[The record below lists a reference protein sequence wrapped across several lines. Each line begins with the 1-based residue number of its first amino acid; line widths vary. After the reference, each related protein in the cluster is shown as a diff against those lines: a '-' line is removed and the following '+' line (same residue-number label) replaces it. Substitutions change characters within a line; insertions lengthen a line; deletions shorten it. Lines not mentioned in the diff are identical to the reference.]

1 MTKGVIN
8 LDIKYID
15 GGVTAPNGFLASGVH
30 CGLKQGSLKK
40 DLALIYSEV
49 PAAAAGMYTK
59 NKVKGAPIYVTKE
72 HLSNKKAQAIIIN
85 SGNAN
90 TCNGDDGL
98 IKAKKMTSLQANKLN
113 LKTEDV
119 LVASTGVIGVP
130 LNIDA
135 IKDGIP
141 MLTEKLSKEGS
152 NDASLAIMTTDT
164 FQKQLAVEFYI
175 GDKKIT
181 MGAMAKGSG
190 MIEPNMG
197 TMLSFI
203 TTDLSIAP
211 ELLHESLQSS
221 VGVTYNR
228 VSVDGDTST
237 NDMVLILANG
247 LAENPTIT
255 EKDESYNTFLNALT
269 ELNTIMAK
277 NIAKDGEGATKL
289 LECQII
295 GAKNEKD
302 AVVLGKS
309 VINSSLVKTAM
320 FGSDANW
327 GRILCA
333 LGYANIDFDPEK
345 VDVAFESKAGSI
357 KVCESGSSLPFD
369 EDIAKKVLSEN
380 EIVIKVN
387 LSLGDYS
394 AYVWGCDLSYEY
406 VKINGDYRS

>member
-1 MTKGVIN
+1 M
-8 LDIKYID
+8 DIKYID
-15 GGVTAPNGFLASGVH
+15 GGVTAPSGFLASGIY
-30 CGLKQGSLKK
+30 CGLKKSNLQK

-49 PAAAAGMYTK
+49 TATAAGMYTK
-59 NKVKGAPIYVTKE
+59 NKVKGAPIYITKE
-72 HLSNKKAQAIIIN
+72 HLTNKKAQAIIIN

-98 IKAKKMTSLQANKLN
+98 HKAEKMTCLQAKELKL
-113 LKTEDV
+113 KADDV

-141 MLTEKLSKEGS
+141 LLTEKLSKQGFD
-152 NDASLAIMTTDT
+152 DASSAIMTTDT
-164 FQKQLAVEFYI
+164 FKKQLALEFYI
-175 GDKKIT
+175 GDKKVTI
-181 MGAMAKGSG
+181 GSMAKGSG

-203 TTDLSIAP
+203 TTDLSISP
-211 ELLHESLQSS
+211 ELLTEALKSS
-221 VGVTYNR
+221 VTITYNR

-237 NDMVLILANG
+237 NDMILILANG

-255 EKDESYNTFLNALT
+255 EKDENYDAFLKALT

-295 GAKNEKD
+295 GAKSEED

-333 LGYANIDFDPEK
+333 LGYTKIDFDPEK
-345 VDVAFESKAGSI
+345 VDVSFESPAGSI
-357 KVCESGSSLPFD
+357 KVCEAGSSLPFD

-380 EIVIKVN
+380 EIIIKVN
-387 LSLGDYS
+387 LFLGDYS

>member
-1 MTKGVIN
+1 ME
-8 LDIKYID
+8 IKYID
-15 GGVTAPNGFLASGVH
+15 GGVTAPKGFLASGIY
-30 CGLKQGSLKK
+30 CGIKQGSVKK

-49 PAAAAGMYTK
+49 PAKASGMFTK
-59 NKVKGAPIYVTKE
+59 NKVKGAPIYICKD

-90 TCNGDDGL
+90 TCTGDDGL
-98 IKAKKMTSLQANKLN
+98 SKAKKMTALQAKALN
-113 LKTEDV
+113 LKADDV

-141 MLTEKLSKEGS
+141 LLTEKLSKSG
-152 NDASLAIMTTDT
+152 NQDAASAIMTTDT
-164 FQKQLAVEFYI
+164 FMKELAAEFYI
-175 GDKKIT
+175 GDTKVT
-181 MGAMAKGSG
+181 LGTMAKGSG

-203 TTDLSIAP
+203 TTDISISP
-211 ELLHESLQSS
+211 QLLDEALKST
-221 VGVTYNR
+221 VTITYNR

-237 NDMVLILANG
+237 NDSIFILANG
-247 LAENPTIT
+247 QANNPTIT
-255 EKDESYNTFLNALT
+255 EKDENYYTFVNVLK
-269 ELNTIMAK
+269 EINTIMAK

-289 LECQII
+289 LECQVI
-295 GAKNEKD
+295 GATNEKD
-302 AVVLGKS
+302 AVLFGKS
-309 VINSSLVKTAM
+309 VINSSLIKTAM

-333 LGYANIDFDPEK
+333 LGYANVDFDPEK
-345 VDVAFESKAGSI
+345 VDVSFESCAGEI
-357 KVCESGSSLPFD
+357 EVCKNGSSVAFD
-369 EDIAKKVLSEN
+369 EDKAKKVLDQK
-380 EIVIKVN
+380 EIIIKIN
-387 LSLGDYS
+387 LSQGECT

>member
-1 MTKGVIN
+1 M
-8 LDIKYID
+8 DIKYID
-15 GGVTAPNGFLASGVH
+15 GGVTAPNGFLASGIY
-30 CGLKQGSLKK
+30 CGLKKSNLQK

-49 PAAAAGMYTK
+49 PATAAGMYTK
-59 NKVKGAPIYVTKE
+59 NRVKGAPIYITKE
-72 HLSNKKAQAIIIN
+72 HLTNKKAQAIIIN

-98 IKAKKMTSLQANKLN
+98 HKAEKMTFLQAKELKL
-113 LKTEDV
+113 KADDV

-141 MLTEKLSKEGS
+141 LLTKKLSKQGFG
-152 NDASLAIMTTDT
+152 DASSAIMTTDT
-164 FQKQLAVEFYI
+164 FKKQLALEFYI
-175 GDKKIT
+175 GDKKVTI
-181 MGAMAKGSG
+181 GSMAKGSG

-197 TMLSFI
+197 TMLSFL
-203 TTDLSIAP
+203 TTDLSISP
-211 ELLHESLQSS
+211 ELLTEALKSS
-221 VGVTYNR
+221 VTVTYNR
-228 VSVDGDTST
+228 ISVDGDTST
-237 NDMVLILANG
+237 NDMILILANG
-247 LAENPTIT
+247 LAKNPTIT
-255 EKDESYNTFLNALT
+255 EKDENYNAFLKALT

-295 GAKNEKD
+295 GSKSEED

-333 LGYANIDFDPEK
+333 LGYTKIDFDPEK
-345 VDVAFESKAGSI
+345 VDVSFESSAGSI
-357 KVCESGSSLPFD
+357 KVCEAGNSLPFD
-369 EDIAKKVLSEN
+369 EDIAKKVLGEN
-380 EIVIKVN
+380 EIIIKVN
-387 LSLGDYS
+387 LFLGDYS

>member
-1 MTKGVIN
+1 MVE
-8 LDIKYID
+8 LQLRS
-15 GGVTAPNGFLASGVH
+15 GFLASGIY
-30 CGLKQGSLKK
+30 CGLKKSNLQK

-59 NKVKGAPIYVTKE
+59 NKVKGAPIYITKE
-72 HLSNKKAQAIIIN
+72 HLTNKKAQAIIIN

-98 IKAKKMTSLQANKLN
+98 NKAKKMTSLQAKELKL
-113 LKTEDV
+113 KADDI

-141 MLTEKLSKEGS
+141 LLTEKLSKEGS
-152 NDASLAIMTTDT
+152 DDASSAIMTTDT
-164 FQKQLAVEFYI
+164 FKKQLALEFYI

-181 MGAMAKGSG
+181 IGSMAKGSG

-197 TMLSFI
+197 TMLSFL
-203 TTDLSIAP
+203 TTDLSISP
-211 ELLHESLQSS
+211 ELLDEALKSS
-221 VGVTYNR
+221 VTVTYNR

-237 NDMVLILANG
+237 NDMILILANG

-255 EKDESYNTFLNALT
+255 EKDENYDAFLKALT

-295 GAKNEKD
+295 RCRSEED

-333 LGYANIDFDPEK
+333 LGYTKIDFDPEK
-345 VDVAFESKAGSI
+345 VDVSFESPAGSI
-357 KVCESGSSLPFD
+357 KVCEAGSSLPFD
-369 EDIAKKVLSEN
+369 EDIAKKILNEN
-380 EIVIKVN
+380 EIIIKVN
-387 LSLGDYS
+387 LFLGDYS

>member
-1 MTKGVIN
+1 ME
-8 LDIKYID
+8 IKYID
-15 GGVTAPNGFLASGVH
+15 GGVTAPKGFLASGIY
-30 CGLKQGSLKK
+30 CGIKQGSVKK

-49 PAAAAGMYTK
+49 SAKASGMFTK
-59 NKVKGAPIYVTKE
+59 NKVKGAPIYICKD

-98 IKAKKMTSLQANKLN
+98 SKAKKMTALQAKALN
-113 LKTEDV
+113 LKADDI

-141 MLTEKLSKEGS
+141 LLTEKLSKNG
-152 NDASLAIMTTDT
+152 NQDAASAIMTTDT
-164 FQKQLAVEFYI
+164 FMKELAAEFYI
-175 GDKKIT
+175 GDTKVT
-181 MGAMAKGSG
+181 LGTMAKGSG

-203 TTDLSIAP
+203 TTDISISP
-211 ELLHESLQSS
+211 QLLDEALKST
-221 VGVTYNR
+221 VTITYNR

-237 NDMVLILANG
+237 NDSIFILANG
-247 LAENPTIT
+247 QANNPTIT
-255 EKDESYNTFLNALT
+255 EKDENYYTFVNVLK
-269 ELNTIMAK
+269 EINTIMAK

-289 LECQII
+289 LECQVI
-295 GAKNEKD
+295 GAANEKD
-302 AVVLGKS
+302 AVLFGKS

-333 LGYANIDFDPEK
+333 LGYANVDFDPEK
-345 VDVAFESKAGSI
+345 VDVSFESCAGEI
-357 KVCESGSSLPFD
+357 EVCKNGSSVAFD
-369 EDIAKKVLSEN
+369 EDKAKKVLDQK
-380 EIVIKVN
+380 EIIIKIN
-387 LSLGDYS
+387 LSQGECT
-394 AYVWGCDLSYEY
+394 AYVWGCDFSYEY

>member
-1 MTKGVIN
+1 M
-8 LDIKYID
+8 DIKYID
-15 GGVTAPNGFLASGVH
+15 GGVTAPSGFLASGIY
-30 CGLKQGSLKK
+30 CGLKKSNLQK

-49 PAAAAGMYTK
+49 PAVAAGMYTK
-59 NKVKGAPIYVTKE
+59 NKVKGAPIYITKE
-72 HLSNKKAQAIIIN
+72 HLTNKKAQAIIIN

-98 IKAKKMTSLQANKLN
+98 NKAKKMTSLQAKELKL
-113 LKTEDV
+113 KADDI

-141 MLTEKLSKEGS
+141 LLTAKLSKEGFD
-152 NDASLAIMTTDT
+152 DASSAIMTTDT
-164 FQKQLAVEFYI
+164 FKKQLALEFHI
-175 GDKKIT
+175 GDKKVTI
-181 MGAMAKGSG
+181 GSMAKGSG

-197 TMLSFI
+197 TMLSFL
-203 TTDLSIAP
+203 TTDLSISP
-211 ELLHESLQSS
+211 ELLDEALKSS
-221 VGVTYNR
+221 VTVTYNR

-237 NDMVLILANG
+237 NDMILILANG

-255 EKDESYNTFLNALT
+255 EKDENYDAFLKALT

-289 LECQII
+289 LECQIL
-295 GAKNEKD
+295 GSKSEED

-333 LGYANIDFDPEK
+333 LGYTTIDFDPEK
-345 VDVAFESKAGSI
+345 VDVSFESPAGSI
-357 KVCESGSSLPFD
+357 KVCEAGSSLPFN
-369 EDIAKKVLSEN
+369 EDKAKEILNEN
-380 EIVIKVN
+380 EIIIKVN
-387 LSLGDYS
+387 LFLGDYS

>member
-1 MTKGVIN
+1 M
-8 LDIKYID
+8 DIKYID
-15 GGVTAPNGFLASGVH
+15 GGVTAPKGFLASGIH
-30 CGLKQGSLKK
+30 CGLKKSNLQK

-72 HLSNKKAQAIIIN
+72 HLTNKKAQAIIIN

-98 IKAKKMTSLQANKLN
+98 NKAKKMASLQAKELK
-113 LKTEDV
+113 LKTDDV

-135 IKDGIP
+135 IKNGIP
-141 MLTEKLSKEGS
+141 LLTEKLSINGYD
-152 NDASLAIMTTDT
+152 DASSAIMTTDT
-164 FQKQLAVEFYI
+164 FKKQLALEFYI
-175 GDKKIT
+175 GDKKVTI
-181 MGAMAKGSG
+181 GSMAKGSG

-203 TTDLSIAP
+203 TTDLSISP
-211 ELLHESLQSS
+211 ELLNEALKSS
-221 VGVTYNR
+221 VTVTYNR

-237 NDMVLILANG
+237 NDMILILANG

-255 EKDESYNTFLNALT
+255 EKDENYDIFLKALT
-269 ELNTIMAK
+269 TLNTIMAK

-295 GAKNEKD
+295 GATSEED

-333 LGYANIDFDPEK
+333 LGYTKIDFDPEK
-345 VDVAFESKAGSI
+345 VDVSFESKAGTI
-357 KVCESGSSLPFD
+357 KVCEVGSSLPFD
-369 EDIAKKVLSEN
+369 EDVAKAILNEN
-380 EIVIKVN
+380 EIIIKVN
-387 LSLGDYS
+387 LFLGDSS

>member
-1 MTKGVIN
+1 MEF
-8 LDIKYID
+8 KYID
-15 GGVTAPNGFLASGVH
+15 GGVTAPKGFLASGIY
-30 CGLKQGSLKK
+30 CGIKQGSVKK

-49 PAAAAGMYTK
+49 PAKASGMFTK
-59 NKVKGAPIYVTKE
+59 NKVKGAPIYICKD

-90 TCNGDDGL
+90 TCTGDDGL
-98 IKAKKMTSLQANKLN
+98 SKAKKMTALQAKALN
-113 LKTEDV
+113 LKADDV

-141 MLTEKLSKEGS
+141 LLTEKLSKSG
-152 NDASLAIMTTDT
+152 NQDAASAIMTTDT
-164 FQKQLAVEFYI
+164 FMKELAAEFYI
-175 GDKKIT
+175 GDTKVT
-181 MGAMAKGSG
+181 LGTMAKGSG

-203 TTDLSIAP
+203 TTDISISP
-211 ELLHESLQSS
+211 QLLDEALKST
-221 VGVTYNR
+221 VTITYNR

-237 NDMVLILANG
+237 NDSIFILANG
-247 LAENPTIT
+247 QANNPTIT
-255 EKDESYNTFLNALT
+255 EKDENYYTFVNVLK
-269 ELNTIMAK
+269 EINTIMAK

-289 LECQII
+289 LECQVI
-295 GAKNEKD
+295 GAANEKD
-302 AVVLGKS
+302 AVLFGKS

-333 LGYANIDFDPEK
+333 LGYANVDFDPEK
-345 VDVAFESKAGSI
+345 VDVSFESCAGEI
-357 KVCESGSSLPFD
+357 EVCKNGSSVAFD
-369 EDIAKKVLSEN
+369 EDKAKKVLDQK
-380 EIVIKVN
+380 EIIIKIN
-387 LSLGDYS
+387 LSQGECT

>member
-1 MTKGVIN
+1 MN
-8 LDIKYID
+8 IKYID
-15 GGVTAPNGFLASGVH
+15 GGVTAPNGFLASGIH
-30 CGLKQGSLKK
+30 CGLKPGSLKK

-59 NKVKGAPIYVTKE
+59 NKVKGAPIYITKE

-98 IKAKKMTSLQANKLN
+98 HKAKKMTSLQAKELN
-113 LKTEDV
+113 LKTDEV

-135 IKDGIP
+135 IKNGIP
-141 MLTEKLSKEGS
+141 LLTEKLSKDGS

-164 FQKQLAVEFYI
+164 FQKQLALEFYI
-175 GDKKIT
+175 GEKKVTI
-181 MGAMAKGSG
+181 GSMAKGSG

-203 TTDLSIAP
+203 TTDLSISP
-211 ELLHESLQSS
+211 ELLDEALKSS
-221 VGVTYNR
+221 VTVTYNR

-247 LAENPTIT
+247 LAENPTII
-255 EKDESYNTFLNALT
+255 EKDDNYYAFLKVLT

-295 GAKNEKD
+295 GAKTEED

-333 LGYANIDFDPEK
+333 LGYTKIDFDPEK
-345 VDVAFESKAGSI
+345 VDVSFESSAGSI
-357 KVCESGSSLPFD
+357 KVCEAGSSLPFD

-380 EIVIKVN
+380 EVVIKVN
-387 LSLGDYS
+387 LFLGDHN

>member
-1 MTKGVIN
+1 ME
-8 LDIKYID
+8 IKYID
-15 GGVTAPNGFLASGVH
+15 GGVTAPKGFLASGIY
-30 CGLKQGSLKK
+30 CGIKQGSVKK

-49 PAAAAGMYTK
+49 PAKASGMFTK
-59 NKVKGAPIYVTKE
+59 NKVKGAPIYICKD

-90 TCNGDDGL
+90 TCTGDDGL
-98 IKAKKMTSLQANKLN
+98 SKAKKMTALQAKALN
-113 LKTEDV
+113 LKADDV
-119 LVASTGVIGVP
+119 LVASIGVIGVP

-141 MLTEKLSKEGS
+141 LLTEKLSKSG
-152 NDASLAIMTTDT
+152 NQDAASAIMTTDT
-164 FQKQLAVEFYI
+164 FMKELAAEFYI
-175 GDKKIT
+175 GDTKVT
-181 MGAMAKGSG
+181 LGTMAKGSG

-203 TTDLSIAP
+203 TTDISISP
-211 ELLHESLQSS
+211 QLLDEALKST
-221 VGVTYNR
+221 VTITYNR

-237 NDMVLILANG
+237 NDSIFILANG
-247 LAENPTIT
+247 QANNPTIT
-255 EKDESYNTFLNALT
+255 EKDENYYTFVNVLK
-269 ELNTIMAK
+269 EINTIMAK

-289 LECQII
+289 LECQVI
-295 GAKNEKD
+295 GATNEKD
-302 AVVLGKS
+302 AVLFGKS

-333 LGYANIDFDPEK
+333 LGYANVDFDPEK
-345 VDVAFESKAGSI
+345 VDVSFESCAGEI
-357 KVCESGSSLPFD
+357 EVCKNGSSVAFD
-369 EDIAKKVLSEN
+369 EDKAKKVLDQK
-380 EIVIKVN
+380 EIIIKIN
-387 LSLGDYS
+387 LSQGECT

>member
-1 MTKGVIN
+1 ME
-8 LDIKYID
+8 IKYID
-15 GGVTAPNGFLASGVH
+15 GGVTAPKGFLASGIY
-30 CGLKQGSLKK
+30 CGIKQGSVKK

-49 PAAAAGMYTK
+49 PAKASGMFTK
-59 NKVKGAPIYVTKE
+59 NKVKGAPIYICKD

-90 TCNGDDGL
+90 TCTGDDGL
-98 IKAKKMTSLQANKLN
+98 SKAKKMTALQAKALN
-113 LKTEDV
+113 LKADDV

-141 MLTEKLSKEGS
+141 LLTEKLSKNG
-152 NDASLAIMTTDT
+152 NQDAASAIMTTDT
-164 FQKQLAVEFYI
+164 FMKELAAEFYI
-175 GDKKIT
+175 GDTKVT
-181 MGAMAKGSG
+181 LGTMAKGSG

-203 TTDLSIAP
+203 TTDISISP
-211 ELLHESLQSS
+211 QLLDEALKST
-221 VGVTYNR
+221 VTITYNR

-237 NDMVLILANG
+237 NDSIFILANG
-247 LAENPTIT
+247 QANNPTIT
-255 EKDESYNTFLNALT
+255 EKDENYYTFVNVLK
-269 ELNTIMAK
+269 EINTIMAK

-289 LECQII
+289 LECQVI
-295 GAKNEKD
+295 GAANEKD
-302 AVVLGKS
+302 AVLFGKS

-333 LGYANIDFDPEK
+333 LGYANVDFDPEK
-345 VDVAFESKAGSI
+345 VDVSFESCAGEI
-357 KVCESGSSLPFD
+357 EVCKNGSSVAFD
-369 EDIAKKVLSEN
+369 EDKAKKVLDQK
-380 EIVIKVN
+380 EIIIKIN
-387 LSLGDYS
+387 LSQGECT

>member
-1 MTKGVIN
+1 ME
-8 LDIKYID
+8 IKYID
-15 GGVTAPNGFLASGVH
+15 GGVTAPKGFLASGIY
-30 CGLKQGSLKK
+30 CGIKQGSVKK

-49 PAAAAGMYTK
+49 PAKASGMFTK
-59 NKVKGAPIYVTKE
+59 NKVKGAPIYICKD

-90 TCNGDDGL
+90 TCTGDDGL
-98 IKAKKMTSLQANKLN
+98 SKAKKMTALQAKALN
-113 LKTEDV
+113 LKADDI

-141 MLTEKLSKEGS
+141 LLTEKLSKNG
-152 NDASLAIMTTDT
+152 NQDAASAIMTTDT
-164 FQKQLAVEFYI
+164 FMKELAAEFYI
-175 GDKKIT
+175 GDTKVT
-181 MGAMAKGSG
+181 LGTMAKGSG

-203 TTDLSIAP
+203 TTDISISP
-211 ELLHESLQSS
+211 QLLDEALKST
-221 VGVTYNR
+221 VTITYNR

-237 NDMVLILANG
+237 NDSIFILANG
-247 LAENPTIT
+247 QANNPTIT
-255 EKDESYNTFLNALT
+255 EKDENYYTFVNVLK
-269 ELNTIMAK
+269 EINTIMAK

-289 LECQII
+289 LECQVI
-295 GAKNEKD
+295 GSANEKD
-302 AVVLGKS
+302 AVLFGKS

-333 LGYANIDFDPEK
+333 LGYANVDFDPEK
-345 VDVAFESKAGSI
+345 VDVSFESCAGEI
-357 KVCESGSSLPFD
+357 EVCKNGSSVAFD
-369 EDIAKKVLSEN
+369 EDKAKKVLDQK
-380 EIVIKVN
+380 EIIIKIN
-387 LSLGDYS
+387 LSQGES
-394 AYVWGCDLSYEY
+394 TAYVWGCDLSYEY

>member
-1 MTKGVIN
+1 MN
-8 LDIKYID
+8 IKYID
-15 GGVTAPNGFLASGVH
+15 GGVTSPNGFLASGIY
-30 CGLKQGSLKK
+30 CGLKKSNLQK

-49 PAAAAGMYTK
+49 PAVAAGMYTK
-59 NKVKGAPIYVTKE
+59 NKVKGAPIYITKE
-72 HLSNKKAQAIIIN
+72 HLTNKKAQAIIIN

-98 IKAKKMTSLQANKLN
+98 NKAKKMASLQAKELQ
-113 LKTEDV
+113 LKTDDV

-141 MLTEKLSKEGS
+141 LLTEKLSKQGFD
-152 NDASLAIMTTDT
+152 DASSAIMTTDT
-164 FQKQLAVEFYI
+164 FKKQLALEFYI
-175 GDKKIT
+175 GDRKVTI
-181 MGAMAKGSG
+181 GSMAKGSG

-203 TTDLSIAP
+203 TTDLSISP
-211 ELLHESLQSS
+211 QLLHEALKCS
-221 VGVTYNR
+221 VKLTYNR

-237 NDMVLILANG
+237 NDMILILANG

-255 EKDESYNTFLNALT
+255 EKDENYDSFLKVLT

-295 GAKNEKD
+295 GANTEDD

-333 LGYANIDFDPEK
+333 LGYTTIDFDPEK
-345 VDVAFESKAGSI
+345 VDVSFESHAGTI
-357 KVCESGSSLPFD
+357 KVCEAGSSLPFD
-369 EDIAKKVLSEN
+369 EDKAKKILNEN
-380 EIVIKVN
+380 EIIIKVN
-387 LSLGDYS
+387 LFLGGYN

>member
-1 MTKGVIN
+1 ME
-8 LDIKYID
+8 IKYID
-15 GGVTAPNGFLASGVH
+15 GGVTAPKGFLASGIY
-30 CGLKQGSLKK
+30 CGIKQGSVKK

-49 PAAAAGMYTK
+49 PAKASGMFTK
-59 NKVKGAPIYVTKE
+59 NKVKGAPIYICKD

-90 TCNGDDGL
+90 TCTGDDGL
-98 IKAKKMTSLQANKLN
+98 SKAKKMTALQAKALN
-113 LKTEDV
+113 LKADDV

-141 MLTEKLSKEGS
+141 LLTEKLSKKG
-152 NDASLAIMTTDT
+152 NQDAASAIMTTDT
-164 FQKQLAVEFYI
+164 FMKELAAEFYL
-175 GDKKIT
+175 GDTKVT
-181 MGAMAKGSG
+181 LGTMAKGSG

-203 TTDLSIAP
+203 TTDISISP
-211 ELLHESLQSS
+211 QLLDEALKST
-221 VGVTYNR
+221 VTITYNR

-237 NDMVLILANG
+237 NDSIFILANG
-247 LAENPTIT
+247 QANNPTIT
-255 EKDESYNTFLNALT
+255 EKDENYYTFVNVLK
-269 ELNTIMAK
+269 EINTIMAK

-289 LECQII
+289 LECQVI
-295 GAKNEKD
+295 GATNEKD
-302 AVVLGKS
+302 AVLFGKS

-333 LGYANIDFDPEK
+333 LGYANVDFDPEK
-345 VDVAFESKAGSI
+345 VDVSFESCAGEI
-357 KVCESGSSLPFD
+357 EVCKNGSSVAFD
-369 EDIAKKVLSEN
+369 EDKAKKVLDQK
-380 EIVIKVN
+380 EIIIKIN
-387 LSLGDYS
+387 LSQGES
-394 AYVWGCDLSYEY
+394 TAYVWGCDLSYEY

>member
-1 MTKGVIN
+1 

-15 GGVTAPNGFLASGVH
+15 GGVTAPNGFLASGIY
-30 CGLKQGSLKK
+30 CGLKKSNLQK

-59 NKVKGAPIYVTKE
+59 NKVKGAPIYITKE
-72 HLSNKKAQAIIIN
+72 HLTNKKAQAIIIN

-98 IKAKKMTSLQANKLN
+98 HKAEKMTSLQAKELKL
-113 LKTEDV
+113 KADDV

-141 MLTEKLSKEGS
+141 LLTEKLSKDGS

-164 FQKQLAVEFYI
+164 FQKQLALEFFI
-175 GDKKIT
+175 GDKKVTI
-181 MGAMAKGSG
+181 GSMAKGSG

-203 TTDLSIAP
+203 TTDISISP
-211 ELLHESLQSS
+211 KLLTDALKSS
-221 VGVTYNR
+221 VTVTYNR

-237 NDMVLILANG
+237 NDMILILANG

-255 EKDESYNTFLNALT
+255 EKDENYDAFLKVLT

-295 GAKNEKD
+295 GAKSEED

-333 LGYANIDFDPEK
+333 LGYTKIDFDPEK
-345 VDVAFESKAGSI
+345 VDVSFESPAGSI
-357 KVCESGSSLPFD
+357 KVCEAGSSLPFD
-369 EDIAKKVLSEN
+369 EDMAKKVLSEN
-380 EIVIKVN
+380 EIIIKVN
-387 LSLGDYS
+387 LFLGEYS

>member
-1 MTKGVIN
+1 MN
-8 LDIKYID
+8 IKYID
-15 GGVTAPNGFLASGVH
+15 GGVTAPKGFLASGIH
-30 CGLKQGSLKK
+30 CGLKKSNLKK

-49 PAAAAGMYTK
+49 PAVASGMYTK
-59 NKVKGAPIYVTKE
+59 NKVKGAPIYITKG
-72 HLSNKKAQAIIIN
+72 HLTDKKAQAIIIN

-98 IKAKKMTSLQANKLN
+98 NKAEKMASLQAKALN
-113 LKTEDV
+113 LKTDDV

-135 IKDGIP
+135 IQSGIP
-141 MLTEKLSKEGS
+141 SLTENLSKDGS

-164 FQKQLAVEFYI
+164 FQKQLALEFYI
-175 GDKKIT
+175 EDKKVTI
-181 MGAMAKGSG
+181 GSIAKGSG

-203 TTDLSIAP
+203 TTDISISP
-211 ELLHESLQSS
+211 ELLDEALKSS
-221 VGVTYNR
+221 VTVTYNR

-237 NDMVLILANG
+237 NDMILILANG
-247 LAENPTIT
+247 LAENPTIK
-255 EKDESYNTFLNALT
+255 EKDENYYVFLEVLT
-269 ELNTIMAK
+269 DLNTLMAK

-295 GAKNEKD
+295 GAKTEED

-333 LGYANIDFDPEK
+333 LGYTNIDFIPEK
-345 VDVAFESKAGSI
+345 VDVSFESSAGSI
-357 KVCESGSSLPFD
+357 KVCESGNPLPFD
-369 EDIAKKVLSEN
+369 EDIAKKILSEN

-387 LSLGDYS
+387 LFLGESS

>member
-1 MTKGVIN
+1 ME
-8 LDIKYID
+8 IKYID
-15 GGVTAPNGFLASGVH
+15 GGVTAPKGFLASGIY
-30 CGLKQGSLKK
+30 CGIKQGSVKK

-49 PAAAAGMYTK
+49 PAKASGMFTK
-59 NKVKGAPIYVTKE
+59 NKVKGAPIYICKD

-90 TCNGDDGL
+90 TCTGDDGL
-98 IKAKKMTSLQANKLN
+98 SKAKKMTTLQAKALN
-113 LKTEDV
+113 LKADDV

-141 MLTEKLSKEGS
+141 LLTEKLSKSG
-152 NDASLAIMTTDT
+152 NQDAASAIMTTDT
-164 FQKQLAVEFYI
+164 FMKELAAEFYI
-175 GDKKIT
+175 GDTKVT
-181 MGAMAKGSG
+181 LGTMAKGSG

-203 TTDLSIAP
+203 TTDISISP
-211 ELLHESLQSS
+211 QLLDEALKST
-221 VGVTYNR
+221 VTITYNR

-237 NDMVLILANG
+237 NDSIFILANG
-247 LAENPTIT
+247 QANNSTIT
-255 EKDESYNTFLNALT
+255 EKDENYYTFVNVLK
-269 ELNTIMAK
+269 EINTIMAK

-289 LECQII
+289 LECQVI
-295 GAKNEKD
+295 GAATEKD
-302 AVVLGKS
+302 AVLFGKS

-333 LGYANIDFDPEK
+333 LGYANVDFDPEK
-345 VDVAFESKAGSI
+345 VDVSFESCAGEI
-357 KVCESGSSLPFD
+357 EVCKNGSSVAFD
-369 EDIAKKVLSEN
+369 EDKAKKVLDQK
-380 EIVIKVN
+380 EIIIKIN
-387 LSLGDYS
+387 LSQGES
-394 AYVWGCDLSYEY
+394 TAYVWGCDLSYEY

>member
-1 MTKGVIN
+1 ME
-8 LDIKYID
+8 IKYID
-15 GGVTAPNGFLASGVH
+15 GGVTAPKGFLASGIY
-30 CGLKQGSLKK
+30 CGIKQGSVKK

-49 PAAAAGMYTK
+49 PAKASGMFTK
-59 NKVKGAPIYVTKE
+59 NKVKGAPIYICKD

-90 TCNGDDGL
+90 TCTGDDGL
-98 IKAKKMTSLQANKLN
+98 SKAKKMTALQAKALN
-113 LKTEDV
+113 LKADDV

-141 MLTEKLSKEGS
+141 LLTEKLSKSG
-152 NDASLAIMTTDT
+152 NQDAASAIMTTDT
-164 FQKQLAVEFYI
+164 FMKELAAEFYI
-175 GDKKIT
+175 GDTKVT
-181 MGAMAKGSG
+181 LGTMAKGSG

-203 TTDLSIAP
+203 TTDISISP
-211 ELLHESLQSS
+211 QLLDEALKST
-221 VGVTYNR
+221 VTITYNR

-237 NDMVLILANG
+237 NDSIFILANG
-247 LAENPTIT
+247 QANNPTIT
-255 EKDESYNTFLNALT
+255 EKDENYYTFVNVLK
-269 ELNTIMAK
+269 EINTIMAK

-289 LECQII
+289 LECQVI
-295 GAKNEKD
+295 GAASEKD
-302 AVVLGKS
+302 AVLFGKS

-333 LGYANIDFDPEK
+333 LGYANVDFDPEK
-345 VDVAFESKAGSI
+345 VDVSFESCAGEI
-357 KVCESGSSLPFD
+357 EVCKNGSSVAFD
-369 EDIAKKVLSEN
+369 EDKAKKVLDQK
-380 EIVIKVN
+380 EIIIKIN
-387 LSLGDYS
+387 LSQGES
-394 AYVWGCDLSYEY
+394 TAYVWGCDLSYEY

>member
-1 MTKGVIN
+1 M
-8 LDIKYID
+8 DIKYIN
-15 GGVTAPNGFLASGVH
+15 GGVTAPNGFLASGIH
-30 CGLKQGSLKK
+30 CGLKKSNLKK

-59 NKVKGAPIYVTKE
+59 NKVKGAPIYITKE
-72 HLSNKKAQAIIIN
+72 HLTNKKAQAIIIN

-98 IKAKKMTSLQANKLN
+98 HKAKKMTSLQAKELK
-113 LKTEDV
+113 LKTDDI

-135 IKDGIP
+135 IKNGIP
-141 MLTEKLSKEGS
+141 LLTEKLSKEGFD
-152 NDASLAIMTTDT
+152 DASSAIMTTDT
-164 FQKQLAVEFYI
+164 FKKQLALEFYI
-175 GDKKIT
+175 GEKKVTI
-181 MGAMAKGSG
+181 GSMAKGSG

-203 TTDLSIAP
+203 TTDLSISP
-211 ELLHESLQSS
+211 ELLDEALKSS
-221 VGVTYNR
+221 VTVTYNR

-237 NDMVLILANG
+237 NDMILILANG

-255 EKDESYNTFLNALT
+255 EKDENYDIFLKALT
-269 ELNTIMAK
+269 TLNTIMAK

-295 GAKNEKD
+295 GASTEED

-333 LGYANIDFDPEK
+333 LGYTKIDFDPEK
-345 VDVAFESKAGSI
+345 VDVSFESPAGSI
-357 KVCESGSSLPFD
+357 KVCEAGSSLPFD
-369 EDIAKKVLSEN
+369 EDNAKKILSEN
-380 EIVIKVN
+380 EIIIKVN
-387 LSLGDYS
+387 LFLGDYS

>member
-1 MTKGVIN
+1 ME
-8 LDIKYID
+8 IKYID
-15 GGVTAPNGFLASGVH
+15 GGVTAPKGFLASGIY
-30 CGLKQGSLKK
+30 CGIKQGSVKK

-49 PAAAAGMYTK
+49 PAKASGMFTK
-59 NKVKGAPIYVTKE
+59 NKVKGAPIYICKD

-98 IKAKKMTSLQANKLN
+98 SKAKKMTALQAKALN
-113 LKTEDV
+113 LKADDV

-141 MLTEKLSKEGS
+141 LLTEKLSKSG
-152 NDASLAIMTTDT
+152 NQDAASAIMTTDT
-164 FQKQLAVEFYI
+164 FMKELAAEFYI
-175 GDKKIT
+175 GDTKVT
-181 MGAMAKGSG
+181 LGTMAKGSG

-203 TTDLSIAP
+203 TTDISISP
-211 ELLHESLQSS
+211 QLLDEALKST
-221 VGVTYNR
+221 VTITYNR

-237 NDMVLILANG
+237 NDSIFILANG
-247 LAENPTIT
+247 QANNPTIT
-255 EKDESYNTFLNALT
+255 EKDENYYTFVNVLK
-269 ELNTIMAK
+269 EINTIMAK

-289 LECQII
+289 LECQVI
-295 GAKNEKD
+295 GATNEKD
-302 AVVLGKS
+302 AVLFGKS

-333 LGYANIDFDPEK
+333 LGYANVDFDPEK
-345 VDVAFESKAGSI
+345 VDVSFESCAGEI
-357 KVCESGSSLPFD
+357 EVCKNGSSVAFD
-369 EDIAKKVLSEN
+369 EDKAKKVLDQK
-380 EIVIKVN
+380 EIIIKIN
-387 LSLGDYS
+387 LSQGECT

>member
-1 MTKGVIN
+1 M
-8 LDIKYID
+8 DIKYID
-15 GGVTAPNGFLASGVH
+15 GGVTAPNGFLASGIH
-30 CGLKQGSLKK
+30 CGLKKSDLKK

-59 NKVKGAPIYVTKE
+59 NKVKGAPIYITKE
-72 HLSNKKAQAIIIN
+72 HLTNKKAQAIIIN

-90 TCNGDDGL
+90 TCNGNDGL
-98 IKAKKMTSLQANKLN
+98 EKAKKMTTLQAKELN
-113 LKTEDV
+113 LKADDV

-135 IKDGIP
+135 IKNGIP
-141 MLTEKLSKEGS
+141 LLTEKLSKDGFD
-152 NDASLAIMTTDT
+152 DASSAIMTTDT
-164 FQKQLAVEFYI
+164 FKKQLALEFYI

-181 MGAMAKGSG
+181 IGAMAKGSG

-203 TTDLSIAP
+203 TTDLSISP
-211 ELLHESLQSS
+211 ELLTEALQTI
-221 VGVTYNR
+221 VKVTYNR

-237 NDMVLILANG
+237 NDMVLMLANG

-255 EKDESYNTFLNALT
+255 EKDENYNAFVEALSS
-269 ELNTIMAK
+269 LNTIMAK

-295 GAKNEKD
+295 GAANEQD

-333 LGYANIDFDPEK
+333 LGYTNIDFDPEK
-345 VDVAFESKAGSI
+345 VDVSFESSAGSIDVCKAGSP
-357 KVCESGSSLPFD
+357 LPFD
-369 EDIAKKVLSEN
+369 EDKAKEVLSKK

-387 LSLGDYS
+387 LYLGDSS

>member
-1 MTKGVIN
+1 MN
-8 LDIKYID
+8 IKYID
-15 GGVTAPNGFLASGVH
+15 GGVTAPNGFLASGIH
-30 CGLKQGSLKK
+30 CGLKKSSLQK

-59 NKVKGAPIYVTKE
+59 NKVKGAPIYITKE
-72 HLSNKKAQAIIIN
+72 HLTNKKAQAIIIN

-98 IKAKKMTSLQANKLN
+98 NKAKKMTSLQAKELK
-113 LKTEDV
+113 LKTDDV

-135 IKDGIP
+135 VKGGIP
-141 MLTEKLSKEGS
+141 LLTEKLSKEGS

-164 FQKQLAVEFYI
+164 FQKQLALEFYI
-175 GDKKIT
+175 GDKKVTI
-181 MGAMAKGSG
+181 GSMAKGSG

-203 TTDLSIAP
+203 TTDLSISP
-211 ELLHESLQSS
+211 ELLNEALKSS
-221 VGVTYNR
+221 VTVTYNR

-237 NDMVLILANG
+237 NDMILILANG
-247 LAENPTIT
+247 LAENSTII
-255 EKDESYNTFLNALT
+255 EKDENYYAFLKILT

-295 GAKNEKD
+295 GASSEED

-333 LGYANIDFDPEK
+333 LGYTKIDFDPEK
-345 VDVAFESKAGSI
+345 VDVAFESAAGSI
-357 KVCESGSSLPFD
+357 KVCEAGSSLPFD
-369 EDIAKKVLSEN
+369 EDIAKKILNEN

-387 LSLGDYS
+387 LFLGDHD

>member
-1 MTKGVIN
+1 ME
-8 LDIKYID
+8 IKYID
-15 GGVTAPNGFLASGVH
+15 GGVTAPKGFLASGIY
-30 CGLKQGSLKK
+30 CGIKQGSVKK

-49 PAAAAGMYTK
+49 PAKAFGMFTK
-59 NKVKGAPIYVTKE
+59 NKVKGAPIYICKD

-90 TCNGDDGL
+90 TCTGDDGL
-98 IKAKKMTSLQANKLN
+98 SKAKKMTALQAKALN
-113 LKTEDV
+113 LKADDV

-141 MLTEKLSKEGS
+141 LLTEKLSKSG
-152 NDASLAIMTTDT
+152 NQDAASAIMTTDT
-164 FQKQLAVEFYI
+164 FMKELAAEFYI
-175 GDKKIT
+175 GDTKVT
-181 MGAMAKGSG
+181 LGTMAKGSG

-203 TTDLSIAP
+203 TTDISISP
-211 ELLHESLQSS
+211 QLLDEALKST
-221 VGVTYNR
+221 VTITYNR

-237 NDMVLILANG
+237 NDSIFILANG
-247 LAENPTIT
+247 QANNPTIT
-255 EKDESYNTFLNALT
+255 EKDENYYTFVNVLK
-269 ELNTIMAK
+269 EINTIMAK

-289 LECQII
+289 LECQVI
-295 GAKNEKD
+295 GATNEKD
-302 AVVLGKS
+302 AVLFGKS

-333 LGYANIDFDPEK
+333 LGYANVDFDPEK
-345 VDVAFESKAGSI
+345 VDVSFESCAGEI
-357 KVCESGSSLPFD
+357 EVCKNGSSVAFD
-369 EDIAKKVLSEN
+369 EDKAKKVLDQK
-380 EIVIKVN
+380 EIIIKIN
-387 LSLGDYS
+387 LSQGECT

>member
-1 MTKGVIN
+1 MN
-8 LDIKYID
+8 IKYID
-15 GGVTAPNGFLASGVH
+15 GGVTAPNGFLASGIY
-30 CGLKQGSLKK
+30 CGLKKSNLQK

-49 PAAAAGMYTK
+49 SACAAGMYTK
-59 NKVKGAPIYVTKE
+59 NKVKGAPIYITKE
-72 HLSNKKAQAIIIN
+72 HLTNKKAQAIIIN

-98 IKAKKMTSLQANKLN
+98 NKAKKMTSLQAKELK
-113 LKTEDV
+113 LKTDDI

-141 MLTEKLSKEGS
+141 LLTEKLSKEGFD
-152 NDASLAIMTTDT
+152 DASCAIMTTDT
-164 FQKQLAVEFYI
+164 FKKQLALEFYI
-175 GDKKIT
+175 GDKKVTI
-181 MGAMAKGSG
+181 GSMAKGSG

-197 TMLSFI
+197 TMLSFL
-203 TTDLSIAP
+203 TTDLSISP
-211 ELLHESLQSS
+211 ELLDEALKSS
-221 VGVTYNR
+221 VTVTYNR

-237 NDMVLILANG
+237 NDMILILANG

-255 EKDESYNTFLNALT
+255 EKDENYDAFLQALT

-295 GAKNEKD
+295 GANTEED

-327 GRILCA
+327 GRMLCA
-333 LGYANIDFDPEK
+333 LGYTKIDFYPEK
-345 VDVAFESKAGSI
+345 VDVSFESPAGSI
-357 KVCESGSSLPFD
+357 KVCEAGSSLPFD
-369 EDIAKKVLSEN
+369 EDMAKKILSEN
-380 EIVIKVN
+380 EIIIKVN
-387 LSLGDYS
+387 LFLGDYS

>member
-1 MTKGVIN
+1 MNIN
-8 LDIKYID
+8 YIE
-15 GGVTAPNGFLASGVH
+15 GGITAPKGFLASGIH
-30 CGLKQGSLKK
+30 CGLKKSNLKK

-49 PAAAAGMYTK
+49 PATASGMYTK
-59 NKVKGAPIYVTKE
+59 NKVKGAPIYITKE
-72 HLSNKKAQAIIIN
+72 HLTNKKAQAIIIN

-90 TCNGDDGL
+90 TCNGEDGL
-98 IKAKKMTSLQANKLN
+98 HKAKKMTSLQAKELN
-113 LKTEDV
+113 LKTDDV

-135 IKDGIP
+135 IKNGIP
-141 MLTEKLSKEGS
+141 LLTEKLSKDGFE
-152 NDASLAIMTTDT
+152 DASSAIMTTDT
-164 FQKQLAVEFYI
+164 FKKQLAVEFYL
-175 GDKKIT
+175 GDKKVTI
-181 MGAMAKGSG
+181 GAMAKGSG

-203 TTDLSIAP
+203 TTDLSISS
-211 ELLHESLQSS
+211 ELLNEALKSS
-221 VGVTYNR
+221 VKLTYNR

-247 LAENPTIT
+247 LAENTTIT
-255 EKDESYNTFLNALT
+255 EKDENYNKFLEILT
-269 ELNTIMAK
+269 NLNIKMAK

-289 LECQII
+289 LECQIT
-295 GAKNEKD
+295 GAASEKD
-302 AVVLGKS
+302 AVILGKS

-345 VDVAFESKAGSI
+345 VDVSFESSAGSI
-357 KVCESGSSLPFD
+357 KVCEAGSPLPFSEEKAKDILTQD
-369 EDIAKKVLSEN
+369 EI
-380 EIVIKVN
+380 IIKVD
-387 LSLGDYS
+387 LSLGNHD

>member
-1 MTKGVIN
+1 M
-8 LDIKYID
+8 DIKYID
-15 GGVTAPNGFLASGVH
+15 GGVTAPSGFLASGIY
-30 CGLKQGSLKK
+30 CGLKKSNLQK

-59 NKVKGAPIYVTKE
+59 NKVKGAPIYITKE
-72 HLSNKKAQAIIIN
+72 HLTNKKAQAIIIN

-98 IKAKKMTSLQANKLN
+98 HKAEKMTCLQAKELKL
-113 LKTEDV
+113 KADDV

-141 MLTEKLSKEGS
+141 LLTEKLSKQGFD
-152 NDASLAIMTTDT
+152 DASSAIMTTDT
-164 FQKQLAVEFYI
+164 FKKQLALEFYI
-175 GDKKIT
+175 GDKKVTI
-181 MGAMAKGSG
+181 GSMAKGSG

-203 TTDLSIAP
+203 TTDLSISP
-211 ELLHESLQSS
+211 ELLTEALKSS
-221 VGVTYNR
+221 VTITYNR

-237 NDMVLILANG
+237 NDMILILANG

-255 EKDESYNTFLNALT
+255 EKDENYDAFLKALT

-295 GAKNEKD
+295 GAKSEED

-333 LGYANIDFDPEK
+333 LGYTKIDFDPEK
-345 VDVAFESKAGSI
+345 VDVSFESPAGSI
-357 KVCESGSSLPFD
+357 KVCEAGSSLPFD
-369 EDIAKKVLSEN
+369 EHIAKKVLSEN
-380 EIVIKVN
+380 EIIIKVN
-387 LSLGDYS
+387 LFLGDYS